1 MRIIYKFFNYFF
13 SSMIPPLT
21 VAILFVG
28 SILLFPEFYKQLHYR
43 FVVLSVIA
51 KLAIIYLILW
61 VVGFIR
67 YDYEKKEV
75 LKDAH
80 SADFND
86 GKIKSIIFYLFMIPL
101 SSFEII
107 SVTLL
112 ILGLG
117 YVVISY
123 VDFVKIIILD
133 LYNWV
138 F

>member
-1 MRIIYKFFNYFF
+1 
-13 SSMIPPLT
+13 MIPPIT

-28 SILLFPEFYKQLHYR
+28 SILLFPEFYKQLHYK

-67 YDYEKKEV
+67 YNNEKEEYP
-75 LKDAH
+75 
-80 SADFND
+80 SDFNND
-86 GKIKSIIFYLFMIPL
+86 KIKSIIFYLFIMPL
-101 SSFEII
+101 SSFEVI
-107 SVTLL
+107 SVALL

-123 VDFVKIIILD
+123 VDFIRIIILD

>member
-1 MRIIYKFFNYFF
+1 MRIIYKFLNYFF

-43 FVVLSVIA
+43 FVVLSVIT

>member
-1 MRIIYKFFNYFF
+1 MRIIYKFLNYFF

-43 FVVLSVIA
+43 FVVLSVIT
-51 KLAIIYLILW
+51 KLVIIYLILW

>member
-1 MRIIYKFFNYFF
+1 MRIIYKFLNYFF
-13 SSMIPPLT
+13 SSMIPSLT

-43 FVVLSVIA
+43 FVVLSVIT
-51 KLAIIYLILW
+51 KLVIIYLILW

>member
-1 MRIIYKFFNYFF
+1 
-13 SSMIPPLT
+13 MIPPLT

-43 FVVLSVIA
+43 FVALSIIV

-75 LKDAH
+75 LQDEY
-80 SADFND
+80 SSDFND
-86 GKIKSIIFYLFMIPL
+86 DKNKSIIFYLFWIPL
-101 SSFEII
+101 SSFEVI

>member
-1 MRIIYKFFNYFF
+1 VRIINKFLNYFL
-13 SSMIPPLT
+13 SSMIPPIT

-28 SILLFPEFYKQLHYR
+28 SILLFPEFYKQLHYK

-67 YDYEKKEV
+67 YNNEKEEYP
-75 LKDAH
+75 
-80 SADFND
+80 SDFNND
-86 GKIKSIIFYLFMIPL
+86 KIKSIIFYLFIMPL
-101 SSFEII
+101 SSFEVI
-107 SVTLL
+107 SVALL

-123 VDFVKIIILD
+123 VDFIRIIILD

>member
-1 MRIIYKFFNYFF
+1 MRIIYKFLNYFF

-75 LKDAH
+75 LQDEYP
-80 SADFND
+80 SDFND
-86 GKIKSIIFYLFMIPL
+86 GKIKSIIF
-101 SSFEII
+101 
-107 SVTLL
+107 
-112 ILGLG
+112 LGL
-117 YVVISY
+117 
-123 VDFVKIIILD
+123 DK
-133 LYNWV
+133 
-138 F
+138 

>member
-1 MRIIYKFFNYFF
+1 
-13 SSMIPPLT
+13 MIPSLT

-43 FVVLSVIA
+43 FVVLSVIT
-51 KLAIIYLILW
+51 KLVIIYLILW

>member
-1 MRIIYKFFNYFF
+1 MRIINKFLNYFL
-13 SSMIPPLT
+13 SSMIPPIT

-28 SILLFPEFYKQLHYR
+28 SILLFPEFYKQLHYK

-67 YDYEKKEV
+67 YNNEKEEYP
-75 LKDAH
+75 
-80 SADFND
+80 SDFNND
-86 GKIKSIIFYLFMIPL
+86 KIKSIIFYLFIMPL
-101 SSFEII
+101 SSFEVI
-107 SVTLL
+107 SVALL
-112 ILGLG
+112 ILVLG

>member
-1 MRIIYKFFNYFF
+1 MRIINKFLNYFL
-13 SSMIPPLT
+13 SSMIPPIT

-28 SILLFPEFYKQLHYR
+28 SILLFPEFYKQLHYK

-67 YDYEKKEV
+67 YNNEKEEYP
-75 LKDAH
+75 
-80 SADFND
+80 SDFNND
-86 GKIKSIIFYLFMIPL
+86 KIKSIIFYLFIMPL
-101 SSFEII
+101 SSFEVI
-107 SVTLL
+107 SVALL

-123 VDFVKIIILD
+123 VDFIRIIILD